1 MSKKTAARANITNA
15 QLKAV
20 MGELQNTKQMVMNN
34 SLSGLLGGIG
44 MQSNLTSFNPI
55 VQSNIYSPLTINWM
69 ILMYMYKTHGIIQT
83 AIDVPVLDSI
93 RGGLE
98 LKSGE
103 ISPDEL
109 KDLDDTMEEK
119 GVLDTI
125 ADAFKWAR
133 LFGGAGLVINSDQD
147 PATPLIPEKL
157 KKVEFYAATR
167 WELGSSQ
174 RVSDYYDFYG
184 VRLHHS
190 RVITICGKEAPFVLR
205 WQLAGWGMSEVER
218 MVEDFNKY
226 IKGSELLYA
235 LLHEA
240 KIDVYRLKG
249 LASQLISATG
259 TNNTKRRIATMN
271 ELKSFNSAIVLDME
285 DEFEQKQLTFSGL
298 ADVWKENRIS
308 IAAALRM
315 PMTKLFGLSASGFS
329 SGEDDIENYNAM
341 VESEVRN
348 PMKKVIRKVLNLLCT
363 AKHGAELDISFKF
376 QPLRVLSAVEE
387 EQVKS
392 SKHARYTSDY
402 DRGLLDS
409 HEFGQISEKDGLIP
423 IETEA
428 SKGTLDPHPEMAQ
441 GDEDEEGGKPGEK
454 KKEKKKE
461 D

>member
-1 MSKKTAARANITNA
+1 MSKKTSKPTVNA

-20 MGELQNTKQMVMNN
+20 MAELSNTKQMVINN

-44 MQSNLTSFNPI
+44 MQNNLTSFNPI
-55 VQSNIYSPLTINWM
+55 VQSNIYAPLTINWM

-83 AIDVPVLDSI
+83 AIDVPVLDAI

-109 KDLDDTMEEK
+109 KDIDDLIEEH

-125 ADAFKWAR
+125 ADVFKWGR
-133 LFGGAGLVINSDQD
+133 LFGGAGLVINTDQD
-147 PATPLIPEKL
+147 PSTPLVPEKV
-157 KKVEFYAATR
+157 KKLEFYAATR
-167 WELGSSQ
+167 WELGSPQ
-174 RVSDYYDFYG
+174 RQSEYYDFYG
-184 VRLHHS
+184 VRVHNS
-190 RVITICGKEAPFVLR
+190 RVITIIGKEAPYILR
-205 WQLAGWGMSEVER
+205 WQLAGWGMSEIER

-226 IKGSELLYA
+226 IKGSELLYE
-235 LLHEA
+235 LLNEA
-240 KIDVYRLKG
+240 KVDVYRMKG
-249 LASQLISATG
+249 LASQLISAAG
-259 TNNTKRRIATMN
+259 TNATRRRIETMN
-271 ELKSFNSAIVLDME
+271 SLKAYNNAIVLDME

-298 ADVWKENRIS
+298 AEVWKENRIS

-315 PMTKLFGLSASGFS
+315 PMTKLFGLSASGFN

-348 PMKKVIRKVLNLLCT
+348 PMKKTIRKVLNILS
-363 AKHGAELDISFKF
+363 AMKYGAELDLSFKF
-376 QPLRVLSAVEE
+376 APLRVLSAVEE

-409 HEFGQISEKDGLIP
+409 HEYGQISEKEGLIP

-441 GDEDEEGGKPGEK
+441 GDDDEASQGKKPGEK
-454 KKEKKKE
+454 KKKKE